1 MGGLGGSGSGGEGGA
16 GGGEGGAGGGEGG
29 AGGGEGGACG
39 EGSSRL
45 SGSGS
50 VRRSSNNVSVVAER
64 SRASGGRSE
73 EGAVGGGSGTV

>member
-1 MGGLGGSGSGGEGGA
+1 MGGLGGGGSGGER
-16 GGGEGGAGGGEGG
+16 GGEGGG